1 MLDSVFGELLLVI
14 LGLVESYNQV
24 NSEFL
29 EDWYIIVRSERS
41 VFICN
46 I

>member
-1 MLDSVFGELLLVI
+1 MLDSVFGKLLLVV
-14 LGLVESYNQV
+14 LGLVESYNQID
-24 NSEFL
+24 SEFL

-41 VFICN
+41 VLICN